1 MQSVTET
8 SAEEEPKK
16 LSPREKFEQQKQ
28 NRAEEKK
35 AAVVSTGFSPKETT
49 EQIEQNLRENGE
61 DLALWLFQETGLKSE
76 DVGFSWGTDMLLSR
90 ILSWVEEAETEAEF
104 VQTLKYFHQSDV
116 LYEKCKAVVSDIYR
130 KVHA

>member
-1 MQSVTET
+1 MQSVTEA

-28 NRAEEKK
+28 NRAGEKK

-49 EQIEQNLRENGE
+49 EQIEQNLREHGE

-90 ILSWVEEAETEAEF
+90 ILSWAEEAETEAEF

-130 KVHA
+130 KVHE